1 MNITHFDDLLQ
12 AARQQPEPQ
21 RLLFVLARPELPDDA
36 TAEQKAAFEAGHGGA
51 LVPAACVDRTPEELA
66 SFEVFAAESEP
77 FCHDWVIV
85 FAAGMSGRNGQSPS
99 SESAQGPL
107 EQMVAAIKSGQIGNF
122 LPFDRSGDVIQL
134 A

>member
-21 RLLFVLARPELPDDA
+21 RLLFVLTRPELPDDA
-36 TAEQKAAFEAGHGGA
+36 SAEQKAAFEAGHGGA
-51 LVPAACVDRTPEELA
+51 LVPVACVDRTPQELA
-66 SFEVFAAESEP
+66 SFQAFATEAEP

-85 FAAGMSGRNGQSPS
+85 FAAGMAGRNGQAPS
-99 SESAQGPL
+99 SESTQGPL
-107 EQMVAAIKSGQIGNF
+107 EQMVAAIKAGQIGNF
-122 LPFDRSGDVIQL
+122 LPFDRSGDVIRL

>member
-12 AARQQPEPQ
+12 AARQQPQPQ
-21 RLLFVLARPELPDDA
+21 RLLFVLTRPELPDDA

-107 EQMVAAIKSGQIGNF
+107 EQMVAAIKAGQIGNF
-122 LPFDRSGDVIQL
+122 LSFDRSGDVIQL

>member
-21 RLLFVLARPELPDDA
+21 RLLFVLTRPELPDDA

-66 SFEVFAAESEP
+66 SFAAFAAESGP

-85 FAAGMSGRNGQSPS
+85 FAAGLSGRNGQSPS
-99 SESAQGPL
+99 AESAQGPL
-107 EQMVAAIKSGQIGNF
+107 EQMVAAIKAGQIGNF
-122 LPFDRSGDVIQL
+122 LSFDRRGDVIRL